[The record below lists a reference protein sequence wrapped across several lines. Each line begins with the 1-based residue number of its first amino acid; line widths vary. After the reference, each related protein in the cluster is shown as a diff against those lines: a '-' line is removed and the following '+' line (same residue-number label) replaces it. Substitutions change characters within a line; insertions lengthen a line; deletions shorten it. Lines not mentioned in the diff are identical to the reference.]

1 MKPAK
6 KILQSAMRAVLLFT
20 AAAAI
25 LLLCGSSA
33 DFRGRYMSVIRY
45 ERATGQ
51 KIEEI
56 YDTWKVTPSSTGDGI
71 VTRPAYPAAPAPS
84 APNPA
89 GAPLA
94 AP

>member
-56 YDTWKVTPSSTGDGI
+56 YDTWKVTPSSTPI
-71 VTRPAYPAAPAPS
+71 PQRRPPPRRIPPARR
-84 APNPA
+84 
-89 GAPLA
+89 
-94 AP
+94 